1 LARLPDTSRSTV
13 RLNKI
18 FYHKNKIWFLY
29 RKMATPEVMS
39 FHNANAISER
49 ERVRLRIQQG
59 TKASSPDVR
68 SYRRQHLDIY
78 QPHATLADNSTG
90 SKNRPFYATKD
101 ESHISLEDKVK
112 MRGGVLSTPEGQ
124 KYAKFILNRRAKDI
138 TMQDLEA
145 QGIEPSTVLPTDN
158 DLVLTADESKSLELN
173 TLLQSISDAVD
184 ARDFSGLTITDLKNI
199 PRLMITTL
207 PKMTQNR
214 FAELV
219 RFIEELI
226 DELEAITEPK
236 EDLDDDEDELKPDS
250 KATAGADRIK
260 NYLENILVLLREF
273 AKVIGRDEASK
284 TATLKAL
291 VNEFLGLRKS
301 TSKSI
306 IPPTGQFRVVD
317 KRSRQPIASGEQR
330 AQPIDVNKPVRRVII
345 PPPPRPRAPPPPPP
359 APAEEEREEEE
370 DSTAPPPVR
379 RLTAEQKAF
388 EARMDEA
395 YRLAKS
401 KVAGRR
407 EAGLA
412 TLREGAI
419 ALGKKV
425 PADATRTKLK
435 NLIEKGTPYVL
446 G

>member
-1 LARLPDTSRSTV
+1 MRHPDTSRSTV

-18 FYHKNKIWFLY
+18 FYHKNKICFLY
-29 RKMATPEVMS
+29 RKMATPEVMA

-68 SYRRQHLDIY
+68 SYRRQHLQIY

-138 TMQDLEA
+138 VKQDLEA
-145 QGIEPSTVLPTDN
+145 QGIEPSTVLPDT

-173 TLLQSISDAVD
+173 TLLQGISDAVD

-226 DELEAITEPK
+226 DTLEGIIEPK
-236 EDLDDDEDELKPDS
+236 EDADDDDDTGEMTVGD
-250 KATAGADRIK
+250 KATRDAERIRGF
-260 NYLENILVLLREF
+260 LENILTILRQF
-273 AKVIGRDEASK
+273 AKVIGRDEGAK

-291 VNEFLGLRKS
+291 VGEFLGLRKS
-301 TSKSI
+301 NAKDI
-306 IPPTGQFRVVD
+306 IPRPNQTKIFLSD
-317 KRSRQPIASGEQR
+317 KRARQPMASGEQR
-330 AQPIDVNKPVRRVII
+330 AVPADMNKPVRRII
-345 PPPPRPRAPPPPPP
+345 VRPPPPLVPAPPP
-359 APAEEEREEEE
+359 PAEEEREDE
-370 DSTAPPPVR
+370 DAPARVAPR

-388 EARMDEA
+388 EARMDIA
-395 YRLAKS
+395 YKLANS
-401 KVAGRR
+401 
-407 EAGLA
+407 
-412 TLREGAI
+412 
-419 ALGKKV
+419 KV
-425 PADATRTKLK
+425 PARRERGLADLAEGVVELGKPVPANPTRTKMK
-435 NLIEKGTPYVL
+435 NLIEKDGVFVL